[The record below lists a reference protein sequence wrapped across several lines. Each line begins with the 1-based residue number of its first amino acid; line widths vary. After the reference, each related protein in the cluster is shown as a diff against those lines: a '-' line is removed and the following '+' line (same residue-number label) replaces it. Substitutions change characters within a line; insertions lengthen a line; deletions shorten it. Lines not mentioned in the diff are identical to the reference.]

1 MITKIDFV
9 PGDTVKVYQ
18 KIKEG
23 DKTRLQMFEGV
34 VLQIRGREDKKMF
47 TVKKS
52 VGDIAVERIWPVKSP
67 LIDRVVVKS
76 HSKTKVRRARLYHLR
91 KQK

>member
-23 DKTRLQMFEGV
+23 EKTRLQMFEGV
-34 VLQIRGREDKKMF
+34 VLQIRGRQDKKMF
-47 TVKKS
+47 TARKF
-52 VGDIAVERIWPVKSP
+52 VGNVAVERIWPVNSP

-91 KQK
+91 KSK